1 MFGMN
6 SKFKYRRAQVSWRI
20 LICLSTLA
28 FHLACEGPPRPGLSG
43 QRTTVNDTSF
53 ARTPVDPDEEY
64 IMVTTAT
71 SLPLYATRDQVAF
84 RDWGKYR
91 GVKVSVVGPSDWN
104 IPAQIK
110 AIEEVIAS
118 RPAGLLVNGTDPGI
132 AAAIN
137 KAVEAG
143 IPTIVY
149 DSEVESKRHCFLGSD
164 WYQMGYKQGEAV
176 GKLAKGKTGKVAAV
190 GILNLSNQQAG
201 FDGLEDALKKFPN
214 LQYIGEFET
223 HNTIEETARI
233 TTDLINTYPD
243 LVAISGFTSE
253 TGPGIGLGL
262 REMNAAGKIFGTNV
276 DASDVLL
283 KLMREGVLQYLVDQK
298 RETFVWYGAEF
309 VFNMAHN
316 INAFPSQYLSTG
328 VHGLPYSVNTGL
340 IEITPEM
347 AETFSK

>member
-1 MFGMN
+1 MKLKKITPFIQQTAKLMSVVVLSLCFG
-6 SKFKYRRAQVSWRI
+6 
-20 LICLSTLA
+20 
-28 FHLACEGPPRPGLSG
+28 CEGPPRQNTVSG
-43 QRTTVNDTSF
+43 KSIVNDSSF
-53 ARTPVDPDEEY
+53 AITAVDPNEEY
-64 IMVTTAT
+64 VMVTTAT

-84 RDWGKYR
+84 RAWGKYR

-110 AIEEVIAS
+110 AIEEVISS
-118 RPAGLLVNGTDPGI
+118 RPAGMLINGTDPGI

-176 GKLAKGKTGKVAAV
+176 GRLANGKKGKVAAV

-201 FDGLEDALKKFPN
+201 FDGLEAALKRFPN
-214 LQYIGEFET
+214 LEYIGEFDT

-233 TTDLINTYPD
+233 TTDLINTYKD
-243 LVAISGFTSE
+243 LVAVCGFSSE

-262 REMNAAGKIFGTNV
+262 KEMNVAGKVFGTNV
-276 DASDVLL
+276 DASLVLL
-283 KLMREGVLQYLVDQK
+283 NLLKENVLQYLVDQK

-309 VFNMAHN
+309 VFDMAHN
-316 INAFPSQYLSTG
+316 IHAFSPKYLSTG

-340 IEITPEM
+340 IEITPETVD
-347 AETFSK
+347 AYLE